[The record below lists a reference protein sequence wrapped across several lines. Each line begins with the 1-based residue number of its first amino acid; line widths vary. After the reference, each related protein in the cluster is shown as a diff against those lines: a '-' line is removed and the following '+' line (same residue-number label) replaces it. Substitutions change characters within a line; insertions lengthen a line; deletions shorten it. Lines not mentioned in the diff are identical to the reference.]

1 LGPSIVVVIMVWLGY
16 VEENLGNQTDDVAL
30 KMRYLVGVLYLLSA
44 IIMYIGLGII
54 YNLDKKTTEQMK
66 VELEYKRAEEA

>member
-1 LGPSIVVVIMVWLGY
+1 MVWLGY